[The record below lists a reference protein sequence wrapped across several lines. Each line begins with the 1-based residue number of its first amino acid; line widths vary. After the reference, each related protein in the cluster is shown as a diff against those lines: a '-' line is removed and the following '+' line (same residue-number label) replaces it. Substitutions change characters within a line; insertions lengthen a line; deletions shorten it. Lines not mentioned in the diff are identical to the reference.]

1 MGRTLLAVLLVV
13 SLGLCVIGCAKE
25 EPAAAPGGGET
36 AAPAAPAGDVA
47 PPAEA
52 PKAPAAPAPAEK

>member
-25 EPAAAPGGGET
+25 EPAPGPEGGEA
-36 AAPAAPAGDVA
+36 AAPAAPGSDVA
-47 PPAEA
+47 PPADA
-52 PKAPAAPAPAEK
+52 PEPPAAPAPAEK

>member
-25 EPAAAPGGGET
+25 EPPAAPEGGEA

-47 PPAEA
+47 PSADA
-52 PKAPAAPAPAEK
+52 PRPPAAPAEK